1 MRRRLQLRNNTK
13 ECKQNN
19 NLINRLKS
27 TFLAGPY
34 VVWMIAFIVIPLVFV
49 FYYGFT
55 DSNGSFT
62 LSNISVIT
70 QKEYYKALFLSIV
83 LAVICTVVCLLLA
96 FPLAL
101 ILRNMKMKKNSF
113 IVFIFILPMWMNFL
127 LRTYAWQ
134 AILDINGVLDN
145 FLAFLNLPGFN
156 IINTPQAIVL
166 GMVYDFLPFMV
177 LPIYNVLIKIDD
189 NTINAA
195 RDLGADY
202 FQTIRKVIL
211 PQSMPGIASGIIMV
225 FVPALT
231 TFVISDILGGGKQL
245 LIGNMI
251 ENKVK
256 ADNVN
261 LGAGLSLILMI
272 FIVLNMVFTAKYD
285 KGEEKPVI

>member
-1 MRRRLQLRNNTK
+1 MRRQYQLKNKKYT
-13 ECKQNN
+13 
-19 NLINRLKS
+19 L
-27 TFLAGPY
+27 FAGPY
-34 VVWMIAFIVIPLVFV
+34 IVWMTAFIVIPLLFV
-49 FYYGFT
+49 CYYGFT
-55 DSNGSFT
+55 DGEGKFT
-62 LSNISVIT
+62 FDNVAVIT
-70 QKEYYKALFLSIV
+70 QKEYYGALGLSV
-83 LAVICTVVCLLLA
+83 LLAVICTLVCLLLA
-96 FPLAL
+96 YPLAL
-101 ILRNMKMKKNSF
+101 ILRNMKMKKSSF

-134 AILDINGVLDN
+134 AILDINGVLDHV
-145 FLAFLNLPGFN
+145 LAYLHLPAFN

-195 RDLGADY
+195 RDLGANY
-202 FQTIRKVIL
+202 RQTLTKVIIPL
-211 PQSMPGIASGIIMV
+211 SFPGIASGIIMV

-245 LIGNMI
+245 LIGNLV

-256 ADNVN
+256 ADNLN

-272 FIVLNMVFTAKYD
+272 FIVLNMLFTAKYD
-285 KGEEKPVI
+285 KGQEGGRVL